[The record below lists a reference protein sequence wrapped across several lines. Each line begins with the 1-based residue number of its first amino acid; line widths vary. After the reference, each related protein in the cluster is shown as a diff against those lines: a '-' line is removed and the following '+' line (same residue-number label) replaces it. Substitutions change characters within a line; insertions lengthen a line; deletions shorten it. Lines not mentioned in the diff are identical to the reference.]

1 MSTCM
6 TRYGHAGAVA
16 RLLEGY
22 HRAHMPEPDDT
33 RSFALKELQ
42 AQRVDGERQ
51 AAQES
56 EQPAE
61 ARAHERRAEKA
72 AYLRDRLAE
81 AEQADR
87 DDDA

>member
-1 MSTCM
+1 M
-6 TRYGHAGAVA
+6 TRYGHANAVA

-22 HRAHMPEPDDT
+22 HRADMPEPDDT
-33 RSFALKELQ
+33 SSFALKELQ
-42 AQRVDGERQ
+42 AQRADGERQ
-51 AAQES
+51 AEQEAQ
-56 EQPAE
+56 QPAE
-61 ARAHERRAEKA
+61 ARAHARRAEKA

>member
-1 MSTCM
+1 MSAWT

-22 HRAHMPEPDDT
+22 HRADMPEPDDT
-33 RSFALKELQ
+33 SSFALKQLQ
-42 AQRVDGERQ
+42 AQRADGERH
-51 AAQES
+51 AAQEA

-87 DDDA
+87 DHDA